1 MKKILLIGTGGTIA
15 SEMKGG
21 GLAPE
26 LTSRQLLNYVPD
38 ISNFCDVDCIQ
49 PYSIDSTD
57 LDPSRW
63 ETLAGLIEENYSS
76 YDGFVITH
84 GTDTMAYTAAAL
96 SYLVQNADK
105 PIVITGAQ
113 KPIGSFV
120 TDSRKNML
128 DAFCCASSDHIKGV
142 VITFNG
148 RVIRG
153 TRARKTRTKSFEAFE
168 SINYPD
174 IASVMDSR
182 LICYIKGEA
191 KGKVKFYKNVE
202 NRVGLIKLIPG
213 MDSSLM
219 EWMLSRCDVLIIESF
234 GTGGLPRSMRDK
246 IKQCIKSKTVIL
258 TTQVQNE
265 GSDIGVYNVGHA
277 LKDIPGILEAGD
289 MTTECVVAK
298 SMWILGLKDGKESFA
313 HHFYT
318 PVNYDILNTEQ

>member
-1 MKKILLIGTGGTIA
+1 MKRILLIGTGGTIA

-38 ISNFCDVDCIQ
+38 ISKFCDVDCIQ

-57 LDPSRW
+57 LEPGCW
-63 ETLAGLIEENYSS
+63 QTLAGIIEENYDA

-96 SYLVQNADK
+96 SYLVQNASK

-113 KPIGSFV
+113 KPIGSLI

-148 RVIRG
+148 RVILG
-153 TRARKTRTKSFEAFE
+153 TRARKTRTKSFEAFD

-174 IASVMDSR
+174 IASVMDGH
-182 LICYIKGEA
+182 LICYIDREIKGPA
-191 KGKVKFYKNVE
+191 MFYKNIE

-213 MDSSLM
+213 MDSSQM

-234 GTGGLPRSMRDK
+234 GTGGLPHAMRERISHCLGD
-246 IKQCIKSKTVIL
+246 KTVIL

-265 GSDIGVYNVGHA
+265 GSDIGVYNVGNV
-277 LKDIPGILEAGD
+277 LKDTPGILQAWD

-298 SMWILGLKDGKESFA
+298 SMWILGLDGGRENFEQL
-313 HHFYT
+313 FYM
-318 PVNYDILNTEQ
+318 PVNYDILKTEQ

>member
-1 MKKILLIGTGGTIA
+1 MKRILLIGTGGTIA

-26 LTSRQLLNYVPD
+26 LTSSQLLSYVPD
-38 ISNFCDVDCIQ
+38 ISKFCHVDCIQ

-57 LDPSRW
+57 LEPKLW
-63 ETLAGLIEENYSS
+63 QTLAGLIEENYAA

-96 SYLVQNADK
+96 SYLVQNSAK

-113 KPIGSFV
+113 KPIGSPV
-120 TDSRKNML
+120 SDSRKNML
-128 DAFCCASSDHIKGV
+128 DAFCCASSDNIKGV

-174 IASVMDSR
+174 IASVMDGR
-182 LICYIKGEA
+182 LISYIKGEVNA
-191 KGKVKFYKNVE
+191 PVTFYKNIE
-202 NRVGLIKLIPG
+202 NRVGLMKLIPG
-213 MDSSLM
+213 MDSAQM

-234 GTGGLPRSMRDK
+234 GTGGLPHSMRSK
-246 IKQCIKSKTVIL
+246 INDCIGDKTVIL

-265 GSDIGVYNVGHA
+265 GSDIGVYNVGNVI
-277 LKDIPGILEAGD
+277 KDTPGILQAWD

-298 SMWILGLKDGKESFA
+298 SMWILGLEGGKENFERL
-313 HHFYT
+313 FYI
-318 PVNYDILNTEQ
+318 PVNYDILKTEQ